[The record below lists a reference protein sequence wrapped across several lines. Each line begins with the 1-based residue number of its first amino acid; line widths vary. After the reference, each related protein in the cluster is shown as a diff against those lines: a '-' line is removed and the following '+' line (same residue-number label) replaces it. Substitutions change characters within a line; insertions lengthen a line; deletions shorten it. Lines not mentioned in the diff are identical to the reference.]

1 MQCIHQWRLLLDV
14 KKVQIAGYSRITLCI
29 TVFGVLGAW
38 GGIGLELH
46 APNKIKTVRP
56 ARLRHPTQTPTG
68 QGTPNKKRTIWCVS
82 KLVHLI
88 GESWNRFHAEISKN
102 ARIIEGSGMLN
113 LIKRAA

>member
-1 MQCIHQWRLLLDV
+1 MHGWRN
-14 KKVQIAGYSRITLCI
+14 R
-29 TVFGVLGAW
+29 
-38 GGIGLELH
+38 
-46 APNKIKTVRP
+46 NKNQKGMEP
-56 ARLRHPTQTPTG
+56 QT
-68 QGTPNKKRTIWCVS
+68 KKRTVWCVL